1 MTTALLW
8 LPLVLHHAHLLWKD
22 GHFWSSMGLR
32 MVPTALA
39 VLVTATLIDTWFYR
53 ALGLVHSTEG
63 KIFMFFV
70 TPPHLSKGF
79 SDLMEHK
86 NGCNFLAPFLTAL
99 NIVQEAMVDKGV
111 VRIES

>member
-1 MTTALLW
+1 
-8 LPLVLHHAHLLWKD
+8 
-22 GHFWSSMGLR
+22 MGLR

-86 NGCNFLAPFLTAL
+86 TGFNFLAPFL
-99 NIVQEAMVDKGV
+99 KGF
-111 VRIES
+111 